1 MRERRRLQRA
11 LLVAVVV
18 AASVSRAEAQPLG
31 TASSPHVELREVPGR
46 DVKQLTAAAIV
57 EAPAHVL
64 RAVIA
69 DLQRYPAFM
78 PYVKESRLLPGDGSG
93 ELRVYQRLSFGV
105 FAVADRHYVIRF
117 REQEYLDPQRGR
129 SWAFVW
135 RLADELPADADA
147 DAVRVKANSG
157 YWDLRPAAGSPS
169 RTEVH
174 YCVLSDPGGSL
185 WKGLASWANKG
196 AAPKLFSSVA
206 REARTPR
213 YAGLPMPAPVEP
225 VGAQPI
231 LGDCGAAAPPP
242 PQ

>member
-1 MRERRRLQRA
+1 MQRA
-11 LLVAVVV
+11 LLVAAL
-18 AASVSRAEAQPLG
+18 AAAVVSRGGAQSLG
-31 TASSPHVELREVPGR
+31 TASSPHVELRELPGR

-57 EAPAHVL
+57 AAPAHVL

-69 DLQRYPAFM
+69 DLERYPAFM
-78 PYVKESRLLPGDGSG
+78 PYVEESRILGRDGTG

-105 FAVADRHYVIRF
+105 FTVADRHYVIRF

-147 DAVRVKANSG
+147 HAVRVTANGG

-174 YCVLSDPGGSL
+174 YCVLSDPGGRL
-185 WKGLASWANKG
+185 WKGLASWANAS
-196 AAPKLFSSVA
+196 AAPKLFSRVE
-206 REARTPR
+206 REARRPR
-213 YAGLPMPAPVEP
+213 YAGLPMPPPAEVVAPRP
-225 VGAQPI
+225 A
-231 LGDCGAAAPPP
+231 LGDCGAAPPPP
-242 PQ
+242 PQQ